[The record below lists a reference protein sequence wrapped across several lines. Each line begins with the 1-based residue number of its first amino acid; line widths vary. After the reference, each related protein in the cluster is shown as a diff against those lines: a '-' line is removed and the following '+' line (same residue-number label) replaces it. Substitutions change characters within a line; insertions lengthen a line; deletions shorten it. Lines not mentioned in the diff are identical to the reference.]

1 MDRALDLKPEI
12 VGLKPGSGRKS
23 TTAPRA
29 PHSWLPTAPSVCRIS
44 CLQKLT
50 LVTPD
55 TDWFSDPP
63 PPPPPLVLIRNFEK
77 KKLIKMQKN
86 AAENHFKE
94 SNITS

>member
-1 MDRALDLKPEI
+1 MDRALDLKPEV

-44 CLQKLT
+44 GRYMKCLQKLT
-50 LVTPD
+50 LVTSD

-63 PPPPPLVLIRNFEK
+63 PFVLIRNFEK
-77 KKLIKMQKN
+77 KAYKNTLLIL
-86 AAENHFKE
+86 
-94 SNITS
+94 T

>member
-55 TDWFSDPP
+55 TDWFSPP
-63 PPPPPLVLIRNFEK
+63 PRFNSKFWK